1 MSLNKYGNA
10 DAVED
15 VDKLILESIVTH
27 VLGIS
32 SDVVVNGKVEVDSDG
47 WMDEELVVGV
57 GFSSTTDSLARF
69 PVWKNVDIH
78 KVKTKQVMNNVVVIV
93 VDEQVH

>member
-47 WMDEELVVGV
+47 
-57 GFSSTTDSLARF
+57 
-69 PVWKNVDIH
+69 
-78 KVKTKQVMNNVVVIV
+78 
-93 VDEQVH
+93 